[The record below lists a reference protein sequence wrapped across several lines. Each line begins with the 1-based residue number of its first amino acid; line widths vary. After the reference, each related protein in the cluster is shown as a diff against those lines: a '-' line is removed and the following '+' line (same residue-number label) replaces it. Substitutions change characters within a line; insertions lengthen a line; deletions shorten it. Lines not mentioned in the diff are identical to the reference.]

1 MRSRSIRSM
10 HFDSPH
16 HRIRRAL
23 FGLSVI
29 GIGALALLDNLRV
42 FDTALLRTYW
52 PLVFVVWGV
61 ARLAWPHHVSS
72 RLFGVVLIAAGGLM
86 TAHNLGEVNVD
97 IRRWWPVFVILGGV
111 AIALRGLFPRACGG
125 RRWQFETSTI
135 EHTDQVDVDARFS
148 AVKMQNDSSAFK
160 GGRISAAFG
169 GVELDL
175 RQAVMDGPEATL
187 TIAGKFSGI
196 ELRVPRHWQVSVQMR
211 SSLGGVEDK
220 TVPPPTSEHRLV
232 LRGETVF
239 GGVEIKN

>member
-1 MRSRSIRSM
+1 M

-16 HRIRRAL
+16 RRIRRAL
-23 FGLSVI
+23 FGLSVA
-29 GIGALALLDNLRV
+29 GIGALALLDNLHV
-42 FDTALLRTYW
+42 FGTPLLRTYW

-61 ARLAWPHHVSS
+61 ARLAWSHHVSS
-72 RLFGVVLIAAGGLM
+72 RLFGTVLIAAGALM
-86 TAHNLGEVNVD
+86 TAHNLGQVNVD
-97 IRRWWPVFVILGGV
+97 VRQWWPVFIILGGV
-111 AIALRGLFPRACGG
+111 AIVLRGLFPRACGH

-148 AVKMQNDSSAFK
+148 AIKLQNDSTAFK

-175 RQAVMDGPEATL
+175 REAVMAGPEATL
-187 TIAGKFSGI
+187 TIDGKFSGI
-196 ELRVPRHWQVSVQMR
+196 ELRVPRHWQVSVQMGAT
-211 SSLGGVEDK
+211 LGGVEDK
-220 TVPPPTSEHRLV
+220 TVPPAAAEHRLV